1 MEDRPDPARYV
12 QVAVPEDLVEAV
24 YAFITEHRR
33 LVRTLVAEAPPTEP
47 ADEDEARDPADD
59 DGAGAVEEESAWD
72 EQSLRG
78 FLDIANPKLTAL
90 LVYLAERAPDAVPA
104 DEAVAAAGLI
114 PGRSVGGF
122 LSRAR
127 ASSTTRFGYELPIEK
142 DWNYE
147 RGRSIYWVTEDNA
160 RIILDVAKAG
170 LD

>member
-33 LVRTLVAEAPPTEP
+33 QVRSLVAEAPPTEP
-47 ADEDEARDPADD
+47 ADDDEPRDPADD
-59 DGAGAVEEESAWD
+59 DGAGEEESEWD

-90 LVYLAERAPDAVPA
+90 LVYLAERAPNAVPA

-147 RGRSIYWVTEDNA
+147 RGRYIYWVTEDNA
-160 RIILDVAKAG
+160 RIILDVARSR